1 MPWLILIAVVFMAGA
16 GMKLFYAGESSGR
29 AQCKADIEAADRKLQ
44 AKADELEQ
52 ETKNHI
58 DDMVVAFDAGESQIK
73 TRVVTIRAKGTS
85 DVQKFPVFS
94 NPVCVLPADS
104 LRSLNG
110 ARAGFRTAPDP
121 GIGDTAVRDTS
132 AAAKGNDGGTVPAN
146 AGRLRPLGKVR

>member
-29 AQCKADIEAADRKLQ
+29 AQCKADIEAADQKLQ
-44 AKADELEQ
+44 AKANELEQ

-58 DDMVVAFDAGESQIK
+58 DDMVVAFDVGESQVK

-104 LRSLNG
+104 LRSLNS

-121 GIGDTAVRDTS
+121 GVSDAAVRD
-132 AAAKGNDGGTVPAN
+132 AAPAAKGNDGGALPAT
-146 AGRLRPLGKVR
+146 AGRRGPLGKVR

>member
-104 LRSLNG
+104 LRSLNA
-110 ARAGFRTAPDP
+110 ARAGFRTQQDAAPTTGAP
-121 GIGDTAVRDTS
+121 KAASTS
-132 AAAKGNDGGTVPAN
+132 STPI
-146 AGRLRPLGKVR
+146 PLGKRP